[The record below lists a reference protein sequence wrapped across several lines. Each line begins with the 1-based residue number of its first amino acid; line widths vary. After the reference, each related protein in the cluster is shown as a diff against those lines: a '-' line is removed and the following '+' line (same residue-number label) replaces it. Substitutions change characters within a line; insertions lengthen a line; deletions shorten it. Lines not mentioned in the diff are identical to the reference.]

1 MKLKLHKVHD
11 GITPSLARLAVKAR
25 NTRLAMRQGGMA
37 AVSLTKRSFGD
48 ASLRVATWPPLKA
61 STLAARRRKR
71 YASAPLRASGHLW
84 QSIRVIDATDRSV
97 TIGSDRREGSYSVA
111 AIHQLG
117 APRAGIPARPFF
129 PFKSDGRATA
139 LARERIEM
147 AIRRALRF

>member
-61 STLAARRRKR
+61 STLAARRRWRRAQLSRTKSGTLWRVEDAIHFVKR
-71 YASAPLRASGHLW
+71 RYNLED
-84 QSIRVIDATDRSV
+84 IRVLKY
-97 TIGSDRREGSYSVA
+97 RRLKNM
-111 AIHQLG
+111 I
-117 APRAGIPARPFF
+117 
-129 PFKSDGRATA
+129 A
-139 LARERIEM
+139 LLLAVVI
-147 AIRRALRF
+147 

>member
-48 ASLRVATWPPLKA
+48 ASLRPATWPPLKA

-71 YASAPLRASGHLW
+71 RAQLSRAKSGALWRVEDAIHFIKQCYYNLEDIRVLKYRRLKNMVALFWLSSSNLTASGW
-84 QSIRVIDATDRSV
+84 QD
-97 TIGSDRREGSYSVA
+97 GCVA
-111 AIHQLG
+111 I
-117 APRAGIPARPFF
+117 
-129 PFKSDGRATA
+129 S
-139 LARERIEM
+139 
-147 AIRRALRF
+147 